1 MNIFKT
7 LISLFVLI
15 NLAYANEKGAIEFAR
30 IYKAIDNL
38 DLKFNFKNSSTFL
51 KKSPFKPF
59 AEYVSI
65 IGDSL
70 KTNNLNK
77 INECSRLNNIQDSN
91 NDFLQN
97 SFKRKSLIFCINAW
111 GNSFVKSKSLS
122 LKDYESN
129 FLIENPELLF
139 ELDESTYLQ
148 ILDKNKTF
156 KNRLVSKL
164 LSNSHH
170 QDLMKKIPLNDLDTN
185 QISLFHLNQNS
196 NLIELQK
203 GAFSREIRR
212 DIYTRVNADEIDFD
226 YFRYLTRFIENN
238 KVSNYFVEDIS
249 LDNIAR
255 SLISNKKLEE
265 SYQVHTLLS
274 NSNNALFRSQ
284 SLVGLILS
292 AFVIDKPTF
301 FQKTISSIKPDDYIN
316 DPTLSFWVA
325 HYYRKV
331 GLFSNS
337 QIIFENT
344 ARKFPFTYYGTLS
357 LKFLKEHDKFKSP
370 NRDLASDHPL
380 DSQIKNLGERFILWN
395 KLGQNYFKEQELR
408 SIINR
413 LGASKRN
420 LGKFYSNFDYI
431 NEVFVSSND
440 YLSMFKTYYE
450 LTDNYDLQLSEKDI
464 HRLFP
469 TMYDDI
475 IEKHSKIVPTNF
487 VLSIMRQES
496 TFNPRSYSSAGAMGL
511 LQLLPSTAKEH
522 VKLKSRRELYEPA
535 INIKAGVRFL
545 ERLIRKYDGDLI
557 KTLSAYNAGEGN
569 VKRWLSSY
577 LAVSDPFIAIEM
589 IPFQETRNYVKLIYR
604 NYYFYNLLSD
614 NKQFLDAQFSENI
627 KIVNN
632 N

>member
-1 MNIFKT
+1 MNILKT
-7 LISLFVLI
+7 LISLFVFI
-15 NLAYANEKGAIEFAR
+15 NLAYANEKAAIEFAR

-38 DLKFNFKNSSTFL
+38 DLKFNFKNSSLLL
-51 KKSPFKPF
+51 KKSPFKSF

-77 INECSRLNNIQDSN
+77 INECSRITNIQDSN
-91 NDFLQN
+91 DDYLQN
-97 SFKRKSLIFCINAW
+97 SFKRKSLIFCINVW
-111 GNSFVKSKSLS
+111 GNSFIKSKSLS
-122 LKDYESN
+122 LQDYESD
-129 FLIENPELLF
+129 FLTEYPELLF

-156 KNRLVSKL
+156 KNRLVYKL
-164 LSNSHH
+164 LSNPQH
-170 QDLMKKIPLNDLDTN
+170 QDLIKKIPLEDLDTN

-196 NLIELQK
+196 KSVALQK

-212 DIYTRVNADEIDFD
+212 DIYKRVNSDEIDFD
-226 YFRYLTRFIENN
+226 YFRYLTKFIDNN
-238 KVSNYFVEDIS
+238 TVPDHFVEDIA

-255 SLISNKKLEE
+255 SLISNNKLEE

-274 NSNNALFRSQ
+274 SSIHTLFRSQ

-292 AFVIDKPTF
+292 AFVIDKPSY

-316 DPTLSFWVA
+316 DPALSFWVA

-357 LKFLKEHDKFKSP
+357 LKFLKEHDKLKSP
-370 NRDLASDHPL
+370 NRDLASDHPI
-380 DSQIKNLGERFILWN
+380 DSQIKNLGERFSLWN

-408 SIINR
+408 SIING
-413 LGASKRN
+413 LVSSKQN
-420 LGKFYSNFDYI
+420 KGKFYSNFDYI
-431 NEVFVSSND
+431 NELFVDSND

-450 LTDNYDLQLSEKDI
+450 ITNNYNLQLSEKDI
-464 HRLFP
+464 RRLFP
-469 TMYDDI
+469 TMYDEI
-475 IEKHSKIVPTNF
+475 IERHSKIVPTNF

-511 LQLLPSTAKEH
+511 LQLLPSTAKDH
-522 VKLKSRRELYEPA
+522 VKLKNRRELYEPA

-557 KTLSAYNAGEGN
+557 KILSAYNAGEGN
-569 VKRWLSSY
+569 VKRWLSTY

-614 NKQFLDAQFSENI
+614 NKNFLEAQFSENI